1 MTAGSPMH
9 RETPCAGWTT
19 PASGCS
25 PSRSYAS
32 VPARS
37 GRTTNALE
45 SGAELGAR
53 YVIVNGDD
61 PNIDR
66 ASGAM
71 RLLPGEGELPL
82 AELLAVFPEGIAVSV
97 EAPVLSPLKTL
108 TPV

>member
-1 MTAGSPMH
+1 VRRLDDTGIRVLAVEVLRIGPGTK
-9 RETPCAGWTT
+9 REYHE
-19 PASGCS
+19 
-25 PSRSYAS
+25 R
-32 VPARS
+32 
-37 GRTTNALE
+37 ALE
-45 SGAELGAR
+45 AGAELGAH

-97 EAPVLSPLKTL
+97 EAPVLSPLETL